1 MTLLTIL
8 GLSAGNNP
16 NAGFPLMLNN
26 DPMEAQSIH
35 IALHDESAGY
45 PISPRRVP
53 LAVLRA
59 FAKDVDE
66 LLRGDAGDLA
76 SREVDVAVIEGSLAV
91 LTLPTANPGLLQD
104 LLRLSSS
111 ELIDGLNAKRR
122 SVIERWQKAARSAR
136 KLRYEIRA
144 PMLKQPVIVSADS
157 DFRAD
162 DADQW
167 VRVERYVQ
175 GEIFEMGGLTNVNAH
190 IRLPDGKTLVV
201 DTDRELLRTDPSN
214 RLFKPAMARITAE
227 YNVVTREYRNAR
239 LIEFVTYEAKVD
251 EKGLERLA
259 QRGAKAWADVPDAG
273 EWIDALRGNDA

>member
-1 MTLLTIL
+1 MHE
-8 GLSAGNNP
+8 
-16 NAGFPLMLNN
+16 
-26 DPMEAQSIH
+26 MEAQSIR

-45 PISPRRVP
+45 AISPQRVP
-53 LAVLRA
+53 LAVLRT
-59 FAKDVDE
+59 FSKDVDE
-66 LLRGDAGDLA
+66 LLRGDVGDLA
-76 SREVDVAVIEGSLAV
+76 AREVEVAVVDGSLAV
-91 LTLPTANPGLLQD
+91 VTLPTANPGLLQD

-122 SVIERWQKAARSAR
+122 NVIERWQKAARSAR
-136 KLRYEIRA
+136 KLRYEITA
-144 PMLKQPVIVSADS
+144 AMLKQPVVVSADS

-201 DTDRELLRTDPSN
+201 DTDRDLLRADPNN

-227 YNVVTREYRNAR
+227 YNVVTRDYRNAR
-239 LIEFVTYEAKVD
+239 LIEFVTYESKVD
-251 EKGLERLA
+251 ERALERLA
-259 QRGAKAWADVPDAG
+259 QRGAKAWADVPEVG
-273 EWIDALRGNDA
+273 EWVEALRGNDA

>member
-1 MTLLTIL
+1 M
-8 GLSAGNNP
+8 
-16 NAGFPLMLNN
+16 
-26 DPMEAQSIH
+26 
-35 IALHDESAGY
+35 
-45 PISPRRVP
+45 
-53 LAVLRA
+53 LRA
-59 FAKDVDE
+59 FARDVNE

-76 SREVDVAVIEGSLAV
+76 SREVEVAVIEGSLAT

-167 VRVERYVQ
+167 VRVERYVER
-175 GEIFEMGGLTNVNAH
+175 EIFEMGGLTNVNAH